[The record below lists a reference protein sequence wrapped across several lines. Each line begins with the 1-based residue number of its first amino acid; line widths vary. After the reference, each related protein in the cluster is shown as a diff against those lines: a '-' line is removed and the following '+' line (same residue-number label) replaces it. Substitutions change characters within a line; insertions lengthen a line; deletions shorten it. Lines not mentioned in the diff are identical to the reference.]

1 MGSFKFLILNL
12 FDIKFLKYAEQEIS
26 SIINDPDFIL
36 NNIFLKSDSSKKW
49 ILFKYLNFL
58 IFLIFFFI

>member
-36 NNIFLKSDSSKKW
+36 NNIFLKSDSSKK
-49 ILFKYLNFL
+49 
-58 IFLIFFFI
+58 